1 MTRKDNLDIIA
12 NISQLFSL
20 LLLTKDATNSDLLNE
35 LQKQDRVYLEKIS
48 KDLDLIK
55 KKLEI
60 NDG

>member
-1 MTRKDNLDIIA
+1 MTQKDNLDVIA

-20 LLLTKDATNSDLLNE
+20 LLLTKDATNNDLLNH

-48 KDLDLIK
+48 NDLDLIK

-60 NDG
+60 KDG

>member
-1 MTRKDNLDIIA
+1 MTQKDNLDVIA

-20 LLLTKDATNSDLLNE
+20 LLLTKDATNSELLDE

-60 NDG
+60 KE